1 MALKPDFHETLLSF
15 VYSNLPILMNPF
27 NAHNVVVT
35 NTIIPTIPTAPTTPI
50 SPTPIPIIPTTITS
64 TTPTTNTSPV
74 LFITPEVLQA
84 LQSYSLNNFPDIGL
98 PNDIQEVAKNFLATL
113 PPLILLTPTTA
124 ATT

>member
-1 MALKPDFHETLLSF
+1 MALKPDFHETLQAF

-50 SPTPIPIIPTTITS
+50 SPTP
-64 TTPTTNTSPV
+64 TTNTSPV
-74 LFITPEVLQA
+74 IFITPEVLQA